1 MLIFMCYTY
10 FSKSASLVIIH
21 LTKYFMFSVFQP
33 LVKEV
38 IELTLF
44 FKKYFLCNYSIKNKH
59 VQVISVTL
67 ENIIKI
73 LWLVEEAV

>member
-44 FKKYFLCNYSIKNKH
+44 FKKYFLCNKH